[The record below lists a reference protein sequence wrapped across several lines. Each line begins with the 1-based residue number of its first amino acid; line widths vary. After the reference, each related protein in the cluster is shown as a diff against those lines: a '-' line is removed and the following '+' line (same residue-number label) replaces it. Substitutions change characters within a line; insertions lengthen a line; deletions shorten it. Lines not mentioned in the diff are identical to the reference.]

1 VILLAIKIKRFG
13 VRYKGIRYGP
23 GLPGGSILYG
33 LSEEEEDRL
42 IAASNGTIE
51 KYTEDK
57 IAKEENGTNNPF
69 EAQNTEPIKLNPKAK
84 KKKAMN

>member
-1 VILLAIKIKRFG
+1 MAIKIKRFG

-42 IAASNGTIE
+42 VAASNGTIE
-51 KYTEDK
+51 KYTEEK
-57 IAKEENGTNNPF
+57 IAKKENDTNKPF
-69 EAQNTEPIKLNPKAK
+69 EAQNTEPIKPNPKVK

>member
-1 VILLAIKIKRFG
+1 MILLAIKIKRFG

-51 KYTEDK
+51 KYAEEEK
-57 IAKEENGTNNPF
+57 IMPEEEKNICESLEG
-69 EAQNTEPIKLNPKAK
+69 QNITQKSKGR
-84 KKKAMN
+84 KKKAVD

>member
-1 VILLAIKIKRFG
+1 MAIKIKRFG

-51 KYTEDK
+51 KYAEKEK
-57 IAKEENGTNNPF
+57 IMPEEEKNICKSL
-69 EAQNTEPIKLNPKAK
+69 EVQNITQKSKGR
-84 KKKAMN
+84 KKKAVD